1 MHEAIEPSGVFKS
14 PVAPTSLATLTNG
27 TRSLHISGQ
36 IPVDAQGKNVGVG
49 DAGEQVRQVLENV
62 VKLLDEA
69 GATPRDVCRLTIYL
83 LRRED
88 LPAIMEARRQ
98 VFQEPFPATTV
109 VIVAGLANPD
119 WLVEI
124 EGVAV
129 F

>member
-1 MHEAIEPSGVFKS
+1 MHEAIEPTDVFKS

-36 IPVDAQGKNVGVG
+36 IPVDSEGKNVGVG
-49 DAGEQVRQVLENV
+49 DAAVQVRQVLKNFV
-62 VKLLDEA
+62 RLLEEA
-69 GATPRDVCRLTIYL
+69 GATTRDVCRITIYL
-83 LRRED
+83 LSRDD
-88 LPAIMEARRQ
+88 LPAVMEERRK

-124 EGVAV
+124 EGEAV